1 MKSKNELEEELY
13 SVGIKIFILFVLMIL
28 IFFTKSLD
36 NTEKTIISL
45 ISLLWNILL
54 LVVFKFKYEEYC
66 TAKRVEKFINSK
78 KKGNNPLELKYTKE
92 QLEQMDSANEE
103 IKRKTDF
110 YLNTEEYKDLKFDKK

>member
-78 KKGNNPLELKYTKE
+78 KKGNNPLELKYTIE
-92 QLEQMDSANEE
+92 M
-103 IKRKTDF
+103 R
-110 YLNTEEYKDLKFDKK
+110 